1 MSTHTSPPATGRR
14 SPLRAGIA
22 SWVGGA
28 LEYYDNYAYALA
40 SALVFGRIFFPD
52 VGSLGT
58 VAALATFAVSY
69 VARPIG
75 AILMGH
81 YGDRIGRKAVLVLI
95 LLLMGISSLLVGFLP
110 TYAQIG
116 VWAPVLLVTL
126 RIVQGISVGGETA
139 AATTLTVEAAEDSR
153 RGFYTAFTSN
163 GIVSGFVLATIV
175 FVPISALPEDQ
186 LLSWGWRVPFWLSV
200 IVTIAGLI
208 IRAKLSES
216 EAFVEA
222 KKDDDLV
229 KIPIVEAVRSH
240 WRSLLRVIICSLA
253 FAVDTVIK
261 VYGLTLATGVYGIPE
276 STMLWV
282 LLVSHLI
289 ALGTQPLVGIL
300 SDKIGRR
307 PVFIAGNLGCGAMLF
322 GYFAAI
328 QAHNVPLM
336 FATGIISVA
345 GAYACINASYPS
357 MFAEMFSLKVRQ
369 SGMALGLQI
378 GLIAAGFAPS
388 IYTGLTAGDPGNWMP
403 VALVA
408 AVVCI
413 IAAAGA
419 FTAKETAHK
428 QLLDLGAE
436 EELPILA
443 SPRQTASPEEHKR

>member
-1 MSTHTSPPATGRR
+1 MSTPGSTSPTGRR
-14 SPLRAGIA
+14 NPLRAGIA

-81 YGDRIGRKAVLVLI
+81 FGDRIGRKAVLVFI

-110 TYAQIG
+110 TYAQVG
-116 VWAPVLLVTL
+116 VWAPILLVTL
-126 RIVQGISVGGETA
+126 RILQGISVGGETA

-163 GIVSGFVLATIV
+163 GIVSGFVLATVV
-175 FVPISALPEDQ
+175 FVPISSLPDDQ

-229 KIPIVEAVRSH
+229 KIPIVEAIRSH
-240 WRSLLRVIICSLA
+240 WQSILRVIVCSLA

-282 LLVSHLI
+282 LLVSHLV

-300 SDKIGRR
+300 SDRIGRR

-336 FATGIISVA
+336 FVTGIISVA

-378 GLIAAGFAPS
+378 GLIASGFAPS
-388 IYTGLTAGDPGNWMP
+388 IYTALTAGDPGNWMP

-408 AVVCI
+408 AVVCL

-419 FTAKETAHK
+419 FTAKETAHAS
-428 QLLDLGAE
+428 LLDLGTTESRTQILRAQAE
-436 EELPILA
+436 LRN
-443 SPRQTASPEEHKR
+443 S